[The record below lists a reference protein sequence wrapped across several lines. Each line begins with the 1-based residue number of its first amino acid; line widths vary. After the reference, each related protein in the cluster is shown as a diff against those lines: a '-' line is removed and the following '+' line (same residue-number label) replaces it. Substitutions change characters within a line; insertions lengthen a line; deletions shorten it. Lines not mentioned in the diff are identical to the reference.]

1 MIYTFEEIM
10 SEHEYSSANEMAGYL
25 LHGGLDE
32 NGTYISPRSK
42 HRWEAINGWGDNLQ
56 KQGHPL
62 LDCTVQILKY
72 GNYPNFEQAKYLL
85 NLGEGKF
92 LWDSLTITGVIE
104 GRGRAL
110 AEITA
115 PDFQKIIKEDI
126 SKTATGHMNKG
137 LFVAHGF
144 DEGGDPDSDQG
155 AHDQMWYAARDLLFG
170 KDAYPMPAVPESIGR
185 PVQESDKSP
194 LPIEYAGII
203 DFLMNVLMIEVRA
216 ECFFQYSMNV
226 AACEDLFT
234 DRREDA
240 LLAAELV
247 ARIRQDE
254 AIHVAYLNLIISE
267 LRTFT
272 FLTDQGE
279 ISGSE
284 FIDPYWEKMV
294 KWHGEDIHL
303 ENKDLRVQ
311 VVESTLKN
319 HQNADSLIERFHQL
333 ATE

>member
-1 MIYTFEEIM
+1 MIYTYEEIM
-10 SEHEYSSANEMAGYL
+10 REHEYSSANEMGGYL

-32 NGTYISPRSK
+32 NGTYISPRTK
-42 HRWEAINGWGDNLQ
+42 IRWEAINGWADNLQ

-62 LDCTVQILKY
+62 LDSSVKLLKY

-104 GRGRAL
+104 ARGRAL
-110 AEITA
+110 AEIEA
-115 PDFQKIIKEDI
+115 PDFQKITKEDI
-126 SKTATGHMNKG
+126 SDTATGHMNKG

-144 DEGGDPDSDQG
+144 DEGGDPDSEKG
-155 AHDQMWYAARDLLFG
+155 AHDQMWFAARDLLFG
-170 KDAYPMPAVPESIGR
+170 KDAYPKPEVPDSIGR
-185 PVQESDKSP
+185 PVEESDKSP
-194 LPIEYAGII
+194 LPIEYKGMI
-203 DFLMNVLMIEVRA
+203 DLLMNVLMIEVRA
-216 ECFFQYSMNV
+216 ESFFQYSMNV
-226 AACEDLFT
+226 AECEDLFT

-240 LLAAELV
+240 RLAAEMV

-254 AIHVAYLNLIISE
+254 AVHVAYLNLIISE

-272 FLTDQGE
+272 FKTAEGE
-279 ISGSE
+279 IVGSK
-284 FIDPYWEKMV
+284 FLDPYWDKMV

-303 ENKDLRVQ
+303 ENKDLRVK

-319 HQNADSLIERFHQL
+319 HQDADSLIKGFHQL